1 MAKKGDRYYFDN
13 FIACVECSQRAAVL
27 LGETLKNYSK
37 ADMTKKREQIHEIEH
52 EADMKKHELMHMLN
66 KAFITPI
73 EREDIVSL
81 AQNLD
86 DITDTIEDVFLR
98 IYICDVDTIK
108 ENAIAMTD
116 LVISACEA
124 LKTAMEEFP
133 EFRKSTKLKEYLIRI
148 NDLEEE
154 GDHLFIEGMR
164 ALHTDGEDALTVI
177 AWRDIYSYLER
188 CMDACEHA
196 ADVVESVI
204 MKNS

>member
-13 FIACVECSQRAAVL
+13 FIACVECSRRAATL

-37 ADMTKKREQIHEIEH
+37 ADIAKKREQIHEIEH
-52 EADMKKHELMHMLN
+52 EADRKKHELMNMLN

-98 IYICDVDTIK
+98 IYICDIDRVK
-108 ENAIAMTD
+108 QNALAMTE
-116 LVISACEA
+116 LVIEACGA
-124 LKTAMEEFP
+124 LKKAMEEFP
-133 EFRKSTKLKEYLIRI
+133 EFRKSTKLREYLIQI
-148 NDLEEE
+148 NDLEEKA
-154 GDHLFIEGMR
+154 DHLYIEGMR
-164 ALHTDGEDALTVI
+164 ALHTGGEEPLTVI

-196 ADVVESVI
+196 ADIVEAVI

>member
-1 MAKKGDRYYFDN
+1 MAKKSDRYYFDN
-13 FIACVECSQRAAVL
+13 FIACVDCSCRAAKL
-27 LGETLKNYSK
+27 LGELLKDYSREDF
-37 ADMTKKREQIHEIEH
+37 AKKQEEIHDIEH
-52 EADMKKHELMHMLN
+52 EADVKKHEMMYVLN

-73 EREDIVSL
+73 EREDIISL

-98 IYICDVDTIK
+98 IYICNIETIK
-108 ENAIAMTD
+108 DTAVDMTG

-133 EFRKSTKLKEYLIRI
+133 EFRKSAKLKEYLIRI
-148 NDLEEE
+148 NDLEEK
-154 GDHLFIEGMR
+154 GDSLYIEGMHR
-164 ALHTDGEDALTVI
+164 LHAEGGNPLEII

-196 ADVVESVI
+196 ADVIETVI

>member
-13 FIACVECSQRAAVL
+13 FIACVECSHRAAML

-52 EADMKKHELMHMLN
+52 EADRKKHELMNMLN

-98 IYICDVDTIK
+98 IYICNIDRVKD
-108 ENAIAMTD
+108 NAIAMTD
-116 LVISACEA
+116 LVIEACGA
-124 LKTAMEEFP
+124 LKKAMEEFP
-133 EFRKSTKLKEYLIRI
+133 EFRKSAKIREHLIRI
-148 NDLEEE
+148 NDLEEAA
-154 GDHLFIEGMR
+154 DTLYIEGMR
-164 ALHTDGEDALTVI
+164 EIHAGGEPPLTVI

-196 ADVVESVI
+196 ADIVEAVI

>member
-13 FIACVECSQRAAVL
+13 FVACVKCSQRAATL

-37 ADMTKKREQIHEIEH
+37 EDMGKKREQIHEIEH
-52 EADMKKHELMHMLN
+52 EADRKKHELMNMLN

-98 IYICDVDTIK
+98 IYICNVDAIK

-124 LKTAMEEFP
+124 LKVAMEEFP

-148 NDLEEE
+148 NDLEEK
-154 GDHLFIEGMR
+154 GDELYIEGMR

-196 ADVVESVI
+196 ADIVEAVI

>member
-1 MAKKGDRYYFDN
+1 MAKKGDRYYFEN
-13 FIACVECSQRAAVL
+13 FIACVECSHRAATLV
-27 LGETLKNYSK
+27 GETLKNYSK
-37 ADMTKKREQIHEIEH
+37 ADMAKKREQIHEIEH
-52 EADMKKHELMHMLN
+52 EADRKKHELMNMLN

-98 IYICDVDTIK
+98 IYICDIDRVK
-108 ENAIAMTD
+108 QNALAMTE
-116 LVISACEA
+116 LVIEACAA
-124 LKTAMEEFP
+124 LRKAMEEFP
-133 EFRKSTKLKEYLIRI
+133 EFRKSAKRREYLIQI
-148 NDLEEE
+148 NDLEEK
-154 GDHLFIEGMR
+154 GDHLYIEGMR
-164 ALHTDGEDALTVI
+164 ALHTGGEDALTVI

-196 ADVVESVI
+196 ADIVEAVI

>member
-1 MAKKGDRYYFDN
+1 MAKKGDRYYFDT
-13 FIACVECSQRAAVL
+13 FIGCVECSCRAATL
-27 LGETLKNYSK
+27 LLETLKNYSK
-37 ADMTKKREQIHEIEH
+37 EDMGKKREEIHEIEH
-52 EADMKKHELMHMLN
+52 EADKKKHELMYMLN

-73 EREDIVSL
+73 EREDIISL

-98 IYICDVDTIK
+98 IYICNVDSVK
-108 ENAIAMTD
+108 ANALAMTE
-116 LVISACEA
+116 LVVSACEA

-133 EFRKSTKLKEYLIRI
+133 EFRKSTKLKEYLIKI

-154 GDHLFIEGMR
+154 GDLLYIEGMR
-164 ALHTDGEDALTVI
+164 ELHTGGSNPIEVI

-196 ADVVESVI
+196 ADVVETVI

>member
-13 FIACVECSQRAAVL
+13 FTACVECSCRAAKL
-27 LGETLKNYSK
+27 LGDTLRNYSK
-37 ADMTKKREQIHEIEH
+37 TELSEKRKQIHEIEH
-52 EADMKKHELMHMLN
+52 EADMKKHDLMNMLN

-98 IYICDVDTIK
+98 LYICNIDAIK
-108 ENAIAMTD
+108 DNAIAMIN
-116 LVISACEA
+116 LVIAACEA
-124 LKTAMEEFP
+124 LKAATEEFP

-154 GDHLFIEGMR
+154 GDNLYIEGMR
-164 ALHTDGEDALTVI
+164 ELHAGGENPLTVI

-196 ADVVESVI
+196 ADVMETVI

>member
-13 FIACVECSQRAAVL
+13 FIACVECSHRAAEL
-27 LGETLKNYSK
+27 LGETLKKY
-37 ADMTKKREQIHEIEH
+37 KKGEMEKNRQVIHEIEH
-52 EADMKKHELMHMLN
+52 EADMKKHELMNMLN

-98 IYICDVDTIK
+98 IYICDIDTVK
-108 ENAIAMTD
+108 QNAIEMTD
-116 LVISACEA
+116 LVVSACET
-124 LKTAMEEFP
+124 LKDAMEEFP
-133 EFRKSTKLKEYLIRI
+133 EFRKSTKLKEHLIRI
-148 NDLEEE
+148 NDLEEQ
-154 GDHLFIEGMR
+154 GDRLYIEGMR
-164 ALHTDGEDALTVI
+164 ALHTGGEDALTVI
-177 AWRDIYSYLER
+177 AWHDIYSYLER

-196 ADVVESVI
+196 ADIVEAVI

>member
-13 FIACVECSQRAAVL
+13 FIACVECSQRAATL

-37 ADMTKKREQIHEIEH
+37 EDMAKKREQIHEIEH
-52 EADMKKHELMHMLN
+52 EADVKKHELMAMLN

-116 LVISACEA
+116 LVVSACEA
-124 LKTAMEEFP
+124 LKIAMEEFP

-154 GDHLFIEGMR
+154 GDNLYIEGMR
-164 ALHTDGEDALTVI
+164 ALHTGGCDPIEVI

>member
-13 FIACVECSQRAAVL
+13 FIACVECSQRAATL

-37 ADMTKKREQIHEIEH
+37 EDMAKKREQIHEIEH
-52 EADMKKHELMHMLN
+52 EADVKKHELMHMLN

-73 EREDIVSL
+73 EREDIVTL

-116 LVISACEA
+116 LVVSACEA
-124 LKTAMEEFP
+124 LKIAMEEFP

-154 GDHLFIEGMR
+154 GDNLYIEGMR
-164 ALHTDGEDALTVI
+164 ALHTGDCSPLEVI

>member
-13 FIACVECSQRAAVL
+13 FIACVECSLRAATL
-27 LGETLKNYSK
+27 LSETLKQYSK
-37 ADMTKKREQIHEIEH
+37 AELANKREQIHEIEH
-52 EADMKKHELMHMLN
+52 EADMKKHEMMYLLN

-73 EREDIVSL
+73 EREDILSL

-98 IYICDVDTIK
+98 IYICDIDAVK

-116 LVISACEA
+116 LVVSACEA

-154 GDHLFIEGMR
+154 GDNLYIEGMR
-164 ALHTDGEDALTVI
+164 ELHTGACSPLEVI

-188 CMDACEHA
+188 CMDACEHV
-196 ADVVESVI
+196 ADVMETVI

>member
-1 MAKKGDRYYFDN
+1 MAKKGDRYYFDT
-13 FIACVECSQRAAVL
+13 FVGCVDCSCRASEL
-27 LGETLKNYSK
+27 LLETLRNYVK
-37 ADMTKKREQIHEIEH
+37 EDMGTRRERIHEIEH
-52 EADMKKHELMHMLN
+52 EADKKKHELMYMLN

-73 EREDIVSL
+73 EREDIISL

-98 IYICDVDTIK
+98 IYICNVDSVK
-108 ENAIAMTD
+108 ANALAMAE
-116 LVISACEA
+116 LVVSACEA
-124 LKTAMEEFP
+124 LKKAMEEFP
-133 EFRKSTKLKEYLIRI
+133 EFKKSEKLKEHLIQI

-154 GDHLFIEGMR
+154 ADHLYIDGMR
-164 ALHTDGEDALTVI
+164 ALFTDGCNPLEVI

-196 ADVVESVI
+196 ADVVETVI

>member
-13 FIACVECSQRAAVL
+13 FIECVECSCLAATL
-27 LGETLKNYSK
+27 LGETVKNYSRSK
-37 ADMTKKREQIHEIEH
+37 LTQVREQIHEIEH
-52 EADMKKHELMHMLN
+52 EADGKKHELMFMLN

-73 EREDIVSL
+73 EREDVISL

-98 IYICDVDTIK
+98 IYICDVDAIK
-108 ENAIAMTD
+108 DTAVAMTE
-116 LVISACEA
+116 LVISACAA

-133 EFRKSTKLKEYLIRI
+133 EFRKSTKLKEHLIRI

-154 GDHLFIEGMR
+154 GDNLYIEGMR
-164 ALHTDGEDALTVI
+164 ELHTGGCEPLEVI

-196 ADVVESVI
+196 ADVIETVI

>member
-13 FIACVECSQRAAVL
+13 FIGCVECSHRAAMM

-37 ADMTKKREQIHEIEH
+37 ADLAKKREQIHEIEH
-52 EADMKKHELMHMLN
+52 EADRKKHELMNTLN

-98 IYICDVDTIK
+98 IYICNVSTVK
-108 ENAIAMTD
+108 QTAIEMTE
-116 LVISACEA
+116 LVIEACEA

-148 NDLEEE
+148 NELEEKS
-154 GDHLFIEGMR
+154 DYLYIEGMR
-164 ALHTDGEDALTVI
+164 VLHTGGEEALTVI

-196 ADVVESVI
+196 ADIVEAVI

>member
-13 FIACVECSQRAAVL
+13 FIGCVECSCRAATL
-27 LGETLKNYSK
+27 LLDTLTNYSK
-37 ADMTKKREQIHEIEH
+37 EGMGKKREEIHEIEH
-52 EADMKKHELMHMLN
+52 EADKKKHELMYMLN

-73 EREDIVSL
+73 EREDIISL

-98 IYICDVDTIK
+98 IYICNVDSIK
-108 ENAIAMTD
+108 EKALAMTN
-116 LVISACEA
+116 LVVSACEA

-133 EFRKSTKLKEYLIRI
+133 EFRKSTKLKEYLIKI

-154 GDHLFIEGMR
+154 GDHLYIEGMR
-164 ALHTDGEDALTVI
+164 ELHTGGCSPLEVI

-196 ADVVESVI
+196 ADVVETVI

>member
-1 MAKKGDRYYFDN
+1 MAKKSDRYYFDN
-13 FIACVECSQRAAVL
+13 FIACVECSQRAAIL
-27 LGETLKNYSK
+27 LWETLKDYSR
-37 ADMTKKREQIHEIEH
+37 ADMAEKRKQIHEIEH
-52 EADMKKHELMHMLN
+52 EADRKKHELMNMLT

-98 IYICDVDTIK
+98 IYICNIETVK
-108 ENAIAMTD
+108 QNAIEMTD
-116 LVISACEA
+116 LVIEACEA
-124 LKTAMEEFP
+124 LKKAMEEFP

-148 NDLEEE
+148 NDLEEKC
-154 GDHLFIEGMR
+154 DHLYIEGMR
-164 ALHTDGEDALTVI
+164 VLHTGGEDALTVI
-177 AWRDIYSYLER
+177 AWRDMYSYLER

-196 ADVVESVI
+196 ADIVEAVI

>member
-13 FIACVECSQRAAVL
+13 FVACVECSQRAATL

-37 ADMTKKREQIHEIEH
+37 EDMGKKREQIHEIEH
-52 EADMKKHELMHMLN
+52 EADRKKHELMNMLN

-98 IYICDVDTIK
+98 IYICNVDAIK

-124 LKTAMEEFP
+124 LKVAMEEFP

-148 NDLEEE
+148 NDLEEK
-154 GDHLFIEGMR
+154 GDELYIEGMR

-196 ADVVESVI
+196 ADIVEAVI

>member
-13 FIACVECSQRAAVL
+13 FIACVECSCRAAEL
-27 LGETLKNYSK
+27 LGETLKKYSK
-37 ADMTKKREQIHEIEH
+37 ADMASKREQIHEIEH
-52 EADMKKHELMHMLN
+52 EADRKKHELMNMLN

-98 IYICDVDTIK
+98 IYICDIDCVKQNAVD
-108 ENAIAMTD
+108 MTD
-116 LVISACEA
+116 LVIEACEA
-124 LKTAMEEFP
+124 LKTAMVEFP
-133 EFRKSTKLKEYLIRI
+133 EFRKSAKLKEHLIRI
-148 NDLEEE
+148 NDLEEK
-154 GDHLFIEGMR
+154 GDHLYIEGMR
-164 ALHTDGEDALTVI
+164 ALHTGGEDALTVV

-196 ADVVESVI
+196 ADIVEAVI

>member
-13 FIACVECSQRAAVL
+13 FIACVECSRRAATL
-27 LGETLKNYSK
+27 LGETLQNYSK
-37 ADMTKKREQIHEIEH
+37 EEMTKKREQIHEIEH
-52 EADMKKHELMHMLN
+52 EADRKKHELMHMLN

-86 DITDTIEDVFLR
+86 EITDTVEDVFLR
-98 IYICDVDTIK
+98 IYIYDVDAVK
-108 ENAIAMTD
+108 ENAIAMTE
-116 LVISACEA
+116 LVLSACDV
-124 LKTAMEEFP
+124 LKAAMEEFP
-133 EFRKSTKLKEYLIRI
+133 EFRKSTKLKEHLIRI
-148 NDLEEE
+148 NDLEEKC
-154 GDHLFIEGMR
+154 DHLYIEGMR
-164 ALHTDGEDALTVI
+164 TLYIGDEDALTVI

-196 ADVVESVI
+196 ADIVEAVI

>member
-13 FIACVECSQRAAVL
+13 FIACVECSCRAAAL
-27 LGETLKNYSK
+27 LGDTLKNYSK
-37 ADMTKKREQIHEIEH
+37 DEMAKKREQIHEIEH
-52 EADMKKHELMHMLN
+52 EADVKKHEMMHMLN

-73 EREDIVSL
+73 EREDILSL

-98 IYICDVDTIK
+98 IYVCNIDTIK
-108 ENAIAMTD
+108 ENALAMTD
-116 LVISACEA
+116 LVVSACEA

-154 GDHLFIEGMR
+154 GDHLYIEGMR
-164 ALHTDGEDALTVI
+164 ELHTSNCSPLEVI

-196 ADVVESVI
+196 ADVVETVI

>member
-13 FIACVECSQRAAVL
+13 FIACVECSQRAATL

-37 ADMTKKREQIHEIEH
+37 EDMAKKREQIHEIEH
-52 EADMKKHELMHMLN
+52 EADVKKHELMHMLN

-116 LVISACEA
+116 LVVSACEA
-124 LKTAMEEFP
+124 LKIAMDEFP

-154 GDHLFIEGMR
+154 GDNLYIDGMR
-164 ALHTDGEDALTVI
+164 GLHTGDCSPLEVI

>member
-13 FIACVECSQRAAVL
+13 FIACVECSCRAAAL
-27 LGETLKNYSK
+27 LGETLKHYSK
-37 ADMTKKREQIHEIEH
+37 EDMAKKREQIHEIEH
-52 EADMKKHELMHMLN
+52 EADRKKHELMNMLN

-98 IYICDVDTIK
+98 LYICGIDTVK
-108 ENAIAMTD
+108 QNAIEMTD
-116 LVISACEA
+116 IVITACDA
-124 LKTAMEEFP
+124 LKSAMEEFP
-133 EFRKSTKLKEYLIRI
+133 EFRKSTKLKEHLIRI
-148 NDLEEE
+148 NDLEEKC
-154 GDHLFIEGMR
+154 DHLYIEGMR
-164 ALHTDGEDALTVI
+164 VLHADGGDVLKVI

-196 ADVVESVI
+196 ADIVEAVI

>member
-37 ADMTKKREQIHEIEH
+37 ADLTKKRGQIHEIEH

>member
-13 FIACVECSQRAAVL
+13 FIACVECSHRAATL
-27 LGETLKNYSK
+27 LSETLKQYSK
-37 ADMTKKREQIHEIEH
+37 ADMAKKREQIHEIEH
-52 EADMKKHELMHMLN
+52 EADMKKHEMMYMLN

-73 EREDIVSL
+73 EREDILSL

-98 IYICDVDTIK
+98 IYICNIDTIK
-108 ENAIAMTD
+108 ANAIAMTD
-116 LVISACEA
+116 LVVSACDA

-154 GDHLFIEGMR
+154 GDNLYIEGMR
-164 ALHTDGEDALTVI
+164 ELHTGACSPLEVM

-188 CMDACEHA
+188 CMDACEHV
-196 ADVVESVI
+196 ADVMETVI

>member
-13 FIACVECSQRAAVL
+13 FIACVECSQRAATL
-27 LGETLKNYSK
+27 LGESLKHYSK
-37 ADMTKKREQIHEIEH
+37 ADMAKKQEQIHKIEH
-52 EADMKKHELMHMLN
+52 EADMKKHELMNMLN

-98 IYICDVDTIK
+98 IYICNIDTVK
-108 ENAIAMTD
+108 QNAIEMTD
-116 LVISACEA
+116 LVIAACEA

-133 EFRKSTKLKEYLIRI
+133 EFRKSTKLKDYLIRI
-148 NDLEEE
+148 NDLEEK
-154 GDHLFIEGMR
+154 GDRLFIEGMR
-164 ALHTDGEDALTVI
+164 ALHTGGEDALTVI

-196 ADVVESVI
+196 ADIVEAVI

>member
-13 FIACVECSQRAAVL
+13 FVACVECSQRAATL

-37 ADMTKKREQIHEIEH
+37 EDMGKKREQIHEIEH
-52 EADMKKHELMHMLN
+52 EADRKKHELMNMLN

-98 IYICDVDTIK
+98 IYICNVDAIK

-124 LKTAMEEFP
+124 LKVAMEEFP

-148 NDLEEE
+148 NDLEEK
-154 GDHLFIEGMR
+154 GDELYIEGLR

-177 AWRDIYSYLER
+177 AWRDIYN
-188 CMDACEHA
+188 CMEECADACENA
-196 ADVVESVI
+196 SECVGAVI
-204 MKNS
+204 MKNT

>member
-13 FIACVECSQRAAVL
+13 FIACVECSQRAATL

-37 ADMTKKREQIHEIEH
+37 ADMAKKREQIHEIEH
-52 EADMKKHELMHMLN
+52 EADVKKHELMAMLN

-116 LVISACEA
+116 LVIAACEA

-154 GDHLFIEGMR
+154 GDNLYIEGMR
-164 ALHTDGEDALTVI
+164 ALHTGDCSPLEVI

>member
-13 FIACVECSQRAAVL
+13 FIECVECSCRAAML
-27 LGETLKNYSK
+27 LKETLGSYSK
-37 ADMTKKREQIHEIEH
+37 DEMAKKREQIHDIEH
-52 EADMKKHELMHMLN
+52 EADMKKHELMYMLN

-73 EREDIVSL
+73 EREDILSL

-98 IYICDVDTIK
+98 IYICNVDSIK
-108 ENAIAMTD
+108 ENALAMTD
-116 LVISACEA
+116 LVVSACEA

-133 EFRKSTKLKEYLIRI
+133 EFRKSTKLKEYLIKI

-154 GDHLFIEGMR
+154 GDHLYIEGMR
-164 ALHTDGEDALTVI
+164 ALHTGGCSPIEVI

-196 ADVVESVI
+196 ADVVETVI